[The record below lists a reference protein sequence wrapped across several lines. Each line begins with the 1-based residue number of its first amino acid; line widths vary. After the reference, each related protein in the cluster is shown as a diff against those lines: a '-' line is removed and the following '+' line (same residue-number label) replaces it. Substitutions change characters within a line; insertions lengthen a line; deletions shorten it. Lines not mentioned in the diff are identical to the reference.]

1 MTSRL
6 EIAVRYAHLGMLWGA
21 SRLVPISKRS
31 EWLEEWRSELW
42 YVLRECSPTSS
53 VHPRSVREATAFCMG
68 AYGDA
73 IWLRRRWWKKRQT
86 LTRIRSSSLVCICFL
101 MAMLFATWGISRT
114 SPRVVAVNEMSRIRI
129 SPWRFPDKITPR
141 CDCEVDAQLGNQVQ
155 KVFGFPKTY
164 FDGLS
169 YYNITRDAIHSD
181 SISSTQWT
189 VARAPNDFFSAAHFP
204 LRPIGRARL
213 GPTNLPRIVLSE
225 QTWIRYFGA
234 KQNIVGT
241 QLRFGSVE
249 AIVVGVA
256 SDDASNLPGGAN
268 VWLLGAKAQFAPESK
283 EFAIGHLTPFGYFQ
297 VGPRWALSLVGM
309 ILAILMW
316 SMMRSS
322 VGEYTKGA
330 HKPSLARRCRFW
342 AFLVSKIALLF
353 AIAYFGSVDIG
364 CSLGQPFS
372 QLSGMVQAAAAF
384 ILCFFGLR
392 WAFHDQQR
400 RCPVC
405 LRRLSYP
412 VEVGQLSQ
420 TFLAWNGTEL
430 VCERGHVLL
439 HIPGMST
446 SWFGAQRWV
455 CLDGSWKFLFGRPGE
470 TSSL

>member
-1 MTSRL
+1 MISRV

-31 EWLEEWRSELW
+31 EWFEEWRTELW
-42 YVLRECSPTSS
+42 YVLRECSPASS

-73 IWLRRRWWKKRQT
+73 IWVRRRWWQKQQT
-86 LTRIRSSSLVCICFL
+86 LTRVRGSSIVCICFL
-101 MAMLFATWGISRT
+101 MGLLFATWEITRAS
-114 SPRVVAVNEMSRIRI
+114 SRVVAVNEMSRIRI
-129 SPWRFPDKITPR
+129 SPWRSGKITPG
-141 CDCEVDAQLGNQVQ
+141 CNCESDPLTGDQVQ
-155 KVFGFPKTY
+155 RLFGFPKHY

-169 YYNITRDAIHSD
+169 YYNITQDGVQGGSM
-181 SISSTQWT
+181 SSARWI
-189 VARAPNDFFSAAHFP
+189 VAHAPINFFSASHLS
-204 LRPIGRARL
+204 LRSIGNTRIV
-213 GPTNLPRIVLSE
+213 PNNLPQIVLSE
-225 QTWIRYFGA
+225 QTWIRYFGGR
-234 KQNIVGT
+234 QNIVGT
-241 QLRFGSVE
+241 QLRIGSVE
-249 AIVVGVA
+249 AIVAGVA

-268 VWLLGAKAQFAPESK
+268 AWLLGSEAQFAPGSK

-372 QLSGMVQAAAAF
+372 QLSGIVQAATAF
-384 ILCFFGLR
+384 ILCFFGMR

-405 LRRLSYP
+405 LRRLSHP
-412 VEVGQLSQ
+412 VKVGQLSQ

-439 HIPGMST
+439 HIPGMPT